1 MLFEL
6 QPNFDEN
13 VSCTDFVLQDGG
25 VEGYWENEHV
35 FNRFPIFVYICF
47 FLSPF
52 STRMV
57 FKKINA
63 HLIMQ
68 ETQVLSLI
76 REDSTCH
83 GATRPVCHNH

>member
-1 MLFEL
+1 MKE
-6 QPNFDEN
+6 EN
-13 VSCTDFVLQDGG
+13 LIHIKERKDSIKANTSWNNFVLQDGG
-25 VEGYWENEHV
+25 FEGYWGNEHI

-63 HLIMQ
+63 HLI
-68 ETQVLSLI
+68 
-76 REDSTCH
+76 
-83 GATRPVCHNH
+83 